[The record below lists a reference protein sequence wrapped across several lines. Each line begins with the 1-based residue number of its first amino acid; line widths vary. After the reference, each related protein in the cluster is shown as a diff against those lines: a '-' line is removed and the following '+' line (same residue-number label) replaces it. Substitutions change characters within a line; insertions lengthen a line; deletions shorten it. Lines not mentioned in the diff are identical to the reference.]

1 MKIDLKVE
9 TLSQAYLELLA
20 LRGIDYFFANGGTDF
35 ASIIDAFARRIAEG
49 KEYPKPITVPHE
61 TSLVSMAHGYTLITG
76 KPQAAMVHVGVG
88 TANGLGA
95 LMNAHRA
102 RVPILFS
109 AGRTPITEEGNPASR
124 SVYIHWGQESFD
136 QASIVREYVKWDYEL
151 RVPSQLEAVVD
162 RALSIAMTDPMG
174 PVYLT
179 LPREVLASPMETVS
193 FREKPAYDIPSFH
206 PDPEKIQEA
215 ADLIAKAEY
224 PVIITSSVGRSP
236 STVQQLVDLA
246 ESNAIAVIPFN
257 PEYMCFPTN
266 HFCYQGFLPG
276 PHLKESD
283 LIIILECDIPWY
295 PGKVS
300 PKKGAKIIQAGI
312 DPQYSNYPIRS
323 FPSDLTI
330 QGNPDAIISALTDTL
345 LNHPRK
351 DDQKISRRQDDFRK
365 RHGNI
370 MKQWESQI
378 KNGSGKKP
386 LDMFWVSHN
395 LKERISESTVIVNE
409 YDNAIKENSG
419 QRPGTLFCTPH
430 AGFLGWG
437 VGAALGAKL
446 ALPDELVVA
455 TVGDGSYIFSVPSA
469 CHFVSAAYNLPI
481 LIIVYNNQSYHA
493 VKRATLGLHPDGW
506 AAKTNQFPLS
516 SLTPS
521 PDYEKICEAFGGYGE
536 KVEEPDE
543 VGPAIERAIDVVKNE
558 KRQALI
564 NMVCKSG

>member
-35 ASIIDAFARRIAEG
+35 ASIIDAFARRKAEG

-179 LPREVLASPMETVS
+179 LPREVMASPMETVS
-193 FREKPAYDIPSFH
+193 FREKLAYDIPSFH

-266 HFCYQGFLPG
+266 HFCYQGFL
-276 PHLKESD
+276 
-283 LIIILECDIPWY
+283 
-295 PGKVS
+295 
-300 PKKGAKIIQAGI
+300 
-312 DPQYSNYPIRS
+312 
-323 FPSDLTI
+323 
-330 QGNPDAIISALTDTL
+330 
-345 LNHPRK
+345 
-351 DDQKISRRQDDFRK
+351 
-365 RHGNI
+365 
-370 MKQWESQI
+370 
-378 KNGSGKKP
+378 
-386 LDMFWVSHN
+386 
-395 LKERISESTVIVNE
+395 
-409 YDNAIKENSG
+409 
-419 QRPGTLFCTPH
+419 LF
-430 AGFLGWG
+430 
-437 VGAALGAKL
+437 
-446 ALPDELVVA
+446 
-455 TVGDGSYIFSVPSA
+455 
-469 CHFVSAAYNLPI
+469 
-481 LIIVYNNQSYHA
+481 
-493 VKRATLGLHPDGW
+493 
-506 AAKTNQFPLS
+506 
-516 SLTPS
+516 
-521 PDYEKICEAFGGYGE
+521 
-536 KVEEPDE
+536 
-543 VGPAIERAIDVVKNE
+543 
-558 KRQALI
+558 
-564 NMVCKSG
+564 